1 MGDGGEGSQR
11 NLPAAPA
18 YHCKQNRDFSRVHEM
33 PSVGSITKTIRL
45 SPIDREYIE
54 SLMSERGLTWS
65 GAVHYVISGGTR
77 SEEEIVQSLMDRA
90 VYRDIKKKCKA
101 NGISTHDF
109 YRGILELWEKGKI
122 EIVDGKV
129 RSNGEWRTKEFET
142 ACYKIGKL
150 PQEVIDAVTRGLK

>member
-1 MGDGGEGSQR
+1 
-11 NLPAAPA
+11 
-18 YHCKQNRDFSRVHEM
+18 M

-54 SLMSERGLTWS
+54 SLMLERGLTWS

-77 SEEEIVQSLMDRA
+77 SEEEIVQSLMDKA
-90 VYRDIKKKCKA
+90 VYRGIKKKCKA
-101 NGISTHDF
+101 EGISTHDF
-109 YRGILELWEKGKI
+109 FRGVLELWEKGKI

-129 RSNGEWRTKEFET
+129 RSNGEWRMKEFET